1 MIQHFMEVMMNS
13 SNDKLNK
20 QISKYYVEHACE
32 ISSTGQVAK
41 ELNLETSR
49 ISELKG
55 GRRQLTV
62 GQAEIIKQIYGLP
75 SASQGHWI
83 ECELLPKD
91 FHKSFIDNGLTIHFI
106 NLIELLNTD
115 RFMDTFLKEVSV
127 NEYSVPGFKLP
138 WTLSW
143 EEQELIGPKNNEI
156 LKNYKLNLLNELFER
171 DDFQKWCDSVF
182 YLMHQSDIVKD
193 TQFYEN
199 IFHEKDIL
207 SVIAVNGVVHWNV
220 PTSDFKRLPM
230 ICDEVEPH
238 FRILGGYEDNSR
250 HIEKIIILYRLKQ
263 LMEGKTYAYLFEEQ
277 NSLFSKKLTINHKN
291 SPVKEYVVVGK
302 CVWNPDK
309 LFRLQVPMLMSS
321 VVGWSSG
328 DDYSY
333 SNERAIKPDNYT
345 HMELRLLYTEQY
357 KYLVEVK
364 LFSDEYGSIC
374 NRCLLIQVEN
384 RQNVFDELK
393 GIFDYFKIEDNFM
406 MNSVKRA
413 VADNGGYIPSAIYI
427 D

>member
-1 MIQHFMEVMMNS
+1 MNS

-49 ISELKG
+49 VSELKG
-55 GRRQLTV
+55 GRRQLTI
-62 GQAEIIKQIYGLP
+62 GQAEILKQIYGLP

-106 NLIELLNTD
+106 NLMELLNTD
-115 RFMDTFLKEVSV
+115 RFMDTFLKGVSV
-127 NEYSVPGFKLP
+127 NESSVPGFKLP

-182 YLMHQSDIVKD
+182 YLMHQSNIVKD
-193 TQFYEN
+193 TKFYEN

-207 SVIAVNGVVHWNV
+207 SVIAENGVVHWNV

-238 FRILGGYEDNSR
+238 FRILGGYEVNSR

-277 NSLFSKKLTINHKN
+277 NSLFSKKLAINHKN
-291 SPVKEYVVVGK
+291 SPIKEYVVVGK
-302 CVWNPDK
+302 CVWDPDK
-309 LFRLQVPMLMSS
+309 LFRLQVPIIMNS

-328 DDYSY
+328 GDYSHLF
-333 SNERAIKPDNYT
+333 ERDIMPNRHRFIT
-345 HMELRLLYTEQY
+345 IRLFYTETY
-357 KYLVEVK
+357 NYLVELK
-364 LFSDEYGSIC
+364 LFDDEYGATY
-374 NRCLLIQVEN
+374 NRRLMIQVEN

-393 GIFDYFKIEDNFM
+393 GIFDYFKIEDTFM

>member
-1 MIQHFMEVMMNS
+1 MNS

-20 QISKYYVEHACE
+20 QISKHYVEHACE

-49 ISELKG
+49 VSELKG
-55 GRRQLTV
+55 GRRQLTIE
-62 GQAEIIKQIYGLP
+62 QAEILKQIYGLP

-115 RFMDTFLKEVSV
+115 RFMDTFLKGVSV
-127 NEYSVPGFKLP
+127 TASSVPGYEDP
-138 WTLSW
+138 WTLKC
-143 EEQELIGPKNNEI
+143 EAREHLISSNNKI
-156 LKNYKLNLLNELFER
+156 LKDHKLKLLNELFER
-171 DDFQKWCDSVF
+171 DDFQEWCESAI
-182 YLMHQSDIVKD
+182 YLMHQSKIVKD
-193 TQFYEN
+193 TKFYEN

-207 SVIAVNGVVHWNV
+207 SVIAENGVVHWNV

-238 FRILGGYEDNSR
+238 FRISGGYEINSR

-263 LMEGKTYAYLFEEQ
+263 LIEGKTYANLFENEGYLFDQ
-277 NSLFSKKLTINHKN
+277 KIKINHKN

-309 LFRLQVPMLMSS
+309 LFRLQVPMIINS
-321 VVGWSSG
+321 VVGWSPVE
-328 DDYSY
+328 DDSHSY
-333 SNERAIKPDNYT
+333 ERNIMPNK
-345 HMELRLLYTEQY
+345 HRFMFIRLFYTETY
-357 KYLVEVK
+357 NYLVELK
-364 LFSDEYGSIC
+364 LFDDEYGAIC
-374 NRCLLIQVEN
+374 NRCLMIQVED
-384 RQNVFDELK
+384 RQNVFNELK
-393 GIFDYFKIEDNFM
+393 GIFDYFKIEDTLM

>member
-1 MIQHFMEVMMNS
+1 MNS

-75 SASQGHWI
+75 SASQGYWI
-83 ECELLPKD
+83 ECELLSKD
-91 FHKSFIDNGLTIHFI
+91 FHKSFIDNGLAIHFI
-106 NLIELLNTD
+106 KLIELLNTD
-115 RFMDTFLKEVSV
+115 RFMDTFLKGLSV
-127 NEYSVPGFKLP
+127 NESLIPGYESR
-138 WTLSW
+138 WTLKR
-143 EEQELIGPKNNEI
+143 EGREHLISSNDKM
-156 LKNYKLNLLNELFER
+156 LKEHKLKLLNKLFER
-171 DDFQKWCDSVF
+171 GDFQKWCDSVI
-182 YLMHQSDIVKD
+182 YLMHQSDIIKD
-193 TQFYEN
+193 TQFYVN

-207 SVIAVNGVVHWNV
+207 SVIVENGIVHWNV
-220 PTSDFKRLPM
+220 PSSDFKSLPI
-230 ICDEVEPH
+230 ICDEVEPY
-238 FRILGGYEDNSR
+238 FRISGGSEVNLH
-250 HIEKIIILYRLKQ
+250 HIEKIIILHRLKQ

-302 CVWNPDK
+302 CVWEPEQ
-309 LFRLQVPMLMSS
+309 LFRLQVPIIMNS

-328 DDYSY
+328 EDYSHSY
-333 SNERAIKPDNYT
+333 ERDIMPNRHRFIT
-345 HMELRLLYTEQY
+345 IRLFYTETY
-357 KYLVEVK
+357 NYLVELK
-364 LFSDEYGSIC
+364 LFDDEYGAIC
-374 NRCLLIQVEN
+374 NRCLMIQVED
-384 RQNVFDELK
+384 RQNVFEELN
-393 GIFDYFKIEDNFM
+393 GIFDYFEVENNFM
-406 MNSVKRA
+406 MNSVKYA